1 MSRILIVDDEP
12 RSVKLL
18 VLRLQEAGHVLVSA
32 GRVSEAK
39 QRLEQELFDLLITDV
54 RLPDGS
60 GIDVLKF
67 ARDPAPSLPII
78 VITAHGTIQD
88 AVDAMKFG
96 AVEYVQKP
104 FELEAMS
111 ILVDKALETASI
123 RAEHS
128 YLIGEV
134 LEGESKIE
142 LVGDSKA
149 MQTIRSLANKVA
161 ATRSTVLITGESG
174 TGKELVA
181 RVIHEAS
188 TARRQPL
195 IKVNCPGIPAQLFES
210 ELFGHMKGAFTG
222 AYESRKGKFELA
234 GQGNIFLDEIAEIPM
249 DLQSKLLRVLEERR
263 FTRIGGAT
271 EVAVDARVIAATNK
285 DPGVLI
291 EQKQFRADLYY
302 RLNVFPIHLP
312 PLRER
317 PEDIPKLGV
326 HLLCH
331 VARSC
336 GLVAKGIT
344 PEAMRIVQ
352 AYHWP
357 GNVRELRNILER
369 ALVLAGGGYVD
380 ADHLPME
387 LQEIHTPEASEGTT
401 FQVQVEGFKR
411 QVLLDAL
418 ESVGWVKKNA
428 AAQLG
433 LSQRAFS
440 HYVSRFELDR
450 FRDH

>member
-1 MSRILIVDDEP
+1 MSKILVVDDEP

-39 QRLEQELFDLLITDV
+39 QKLEQELFDLLITDV

-60 GIDVLKF
+60 GMSILKL
-67 ARDPAPSLPII
+67 AHELLPSLPVI
-78 VITAHGTIQD
+78 VITAHGAIQD
-88 AVDAMKFG
+88 AVDAMKYG

-134 LEGESKIE
+134 LEGESEIE

-149 MQTIRSLANKVA
+149 MQTVRSLVNKVA

-181 RVIHEAS
+181 RAIHEAS

-210 ELFGHMKGAFTG
+210 EIFGHMKGAFTG

-234 GQGNIFLDEIAEIPM
+234 GRGNIFLDEIAEIPIN
-249 DLQSKLLRVLEERR
+249 LQSKLLRVLEERR
-263 FTRIGGAT
+263 FTRIGGAN
-271 EVAVDARVIAATNK
+271 EVTVDARVIAATNK
-285 DPGVLI
+285 DPEVLI

-312 PLRER
+312 PLCER
-317 PEDIPKLGV
+317 PEDIPRLSM
-326 HLLCH
+326 HLLSH
-331 VARSC
+331 VAQSC
-336 GLVAKGIT
+336 GLVAEGIT
-344 PEAMRIVQ
+344 PEAMRIIQ
-352 AYHWP
+352 AYQWP

-369 ALVLAGGGYVD
+369 AMVLSGGGYVD

-387 LQEIHTPEASEGTT
+387 LQEMSTPTVAEDAT
-401 FQVQVEGFKR
+401 FQLQVEGFKR

-418 ESVGWVKKNA
+418 NSVGWVKKNA

-440 HYVSRFELDR
+440 HYVSRFDLDR
-450 FRDH
+450 FRDR

>member
-1 MSRILIVDDEP
+1 MSKILVVDDEP
-12 RSVKLL
+12 KSVRLL

-39 QRLEQELFDLLITDV
+39 QRLERELFDLLITDV

-67 ARDPAPSLPII
+67 AHELLPSLPVI
-78 VITAHGTIQD
+78 VITAHGTIQA
-88 AVDAMKFG
+88 AVDAMKLG
-96 AVEYVQKP
+96 AVEFVQKP

-111 ILVDKALETASI
+111 ILVDKALEAASI
-123 RAEHS
+123 RAEHT

-134 LEGESKIE
+134 LEGEAEIE
-142 LVGDSKA
+142 LVGDSKS
-149 MQTIRSLANKVA
+149 MQALRNLANKVA

-181 RVIHEAS
+181 RAIHEAS

-234 GQGNIFLDEIAEIPM
+234 GRGNIFLDEIAEIPI
-249 DLQSKLLRVLEERR
+249 DLQSKLLRVLEERQ
-263 FTRIGGAT
+263 FTRIGGVN
-271 EVAVDARVIAATNK
+271 EVTVDARVIAATNK
-285 DPGVLI
+285 DLGVLI
-291 EQKQFRADLYY
+291 EQKLFRSDLYY

-317 PEDIPKLGV
+317 AEDIPKLSM

-336 GLVAKGIT
+336 GLVAEGIT
-344 PEAMRIVQ
+344 PEAMRILL

-369 ALVLAGGGYVD
+369 ALVLAGGGHVD
-380 ADHLPME
+380 TEFLPME
-387 LQEIHTPEASEGTT
+387 LQEVPTPAADDGAT
-401 FQVQVEGFKR
+401 FQLQVEGFKR

-418 ESVGWVKKNA
+418 DSAGWVKKDA

-440 HYVSRFELDR
+440 HYVTRFELDR
-450 FRDH
+450 FRDR